1 MTTTESRTYPGTVVP
16 TLLAGAL
23 LLAEYLCV
31 ALAFDVGRAKQLEG
45 LRTLGVMAVI
55 GGATTVL
62 SLGLSKG
69 KSAPHAS
76 LASARLASAH
86 ATLFALFC
94 GLTWLVL
101 HRAEPPPGP
110 LGPWL
115 LAWAAA
121 GLASTLTLFAAL
133 LGPSLWSARA
143 LGFGVFGAAASG
155 AGMLAGHWAQ
165 QGWEPLARA
174 TLIVAAALLRG
185 MFSEVV
191 VDAGTKTLG
200 AQGFVVTV
208 EPECSGFEGIGL
220 SAVLMSAFLFV
231 FRERLR
237 FPRAWLL
244 VPLAAFAVWLGNS
257 VRIALLIAVGACID
271 PGLAVGAFHTK
282 IGWILFSAI
291 SVGVAVVGHESALFS
306 RVSRAPLASANP
318 AAPLLV
324 PGLALMATALA
335 TSAFAGVLDRWYV
348 LRVFAV
354 GLALVVYRKSY
365 LTLDRYVSCAAPAVG
380 LAVAGLWL
388 CTGTPAPPPQVPEA
402 QSVVWLVWRVLGS
415 VLLVPICEELMFRGY
430 LLRRLQAADF
440 TLVSARTWTPFALVA
455 SSLVFGVLHDRWFAA
470 TCAGLAYATLS
481 VRTGRLSEAIV
492 AHAVT
497 NACIA
502 VWVLGNGD
510 WSHWL

>member
-1 MTTTESRTYPGTVVP
+1 MTTTESRSYSGTVVP
-16 TLLAGAL
+16 TLFAGAL

-31 ALAFDVGRAKQLEG
+31 ALAFDVSRAKQLEG

-55 GGATTVL
+55 GGATTLL
-62 SLGLSKG
+62 SLGLSKS
-69 KSAPHAS
+69 KSVPRASHAS
-76 LASARLASAH
+76 AALARAH
-86 ATLFALFC
+86 AALFALFC
-94 GLTWLVL
+94 WLTWLVL

-110 LGPWL
+110 LAAWL
-115 LAWAAA
+115 VAWAAA

-143 LGFGVFGAAASG
+143 FGFGVFGALASG

-174 TLIVAAALLRG
+174 TLLVAAALLEG
-185 MFSEVV
+185 VFSDVV
-191 VDAGTKTLG
+191 VDAGSKTLG

-220 SAVLMSAFLFV
+220 SLMLMSGFLIV

-244 VPLAAFAVWLGNS
+244 VPLAALAVWIGNS
-257 VRIALLIAVGACID
+257 VRIALLVAVGASID
-271 PGLAVGAFHTK
+271 PELAVGAFHTK

-291 SVGVAVVGHESALFS
+291 SVAVAVAGHESTLFS
-306 RVSRAPLASANP
+306 RQQGAPVASVNP
-318 AAPLLV
+318 AVPLLG
-324 PGLALMATALA
+324 PGLVLMATALG
-335 TSAFAGVLDRWYV
+335 TSAFAGVLDRWYA
-348 LRVFAV
+348 LRILAA
-354 GLALVVYRKSY
+354 ALVLFLCRKSY
-365 LTLDRYVSCAAPAVG
+365 RTLDRYVSCAAPAVG
-380 LAVAGLWL
+380 LAVAVLWL
-388 CTGTPAPPPQVPEA
+388 CSAAPALAPRVPEA
-402 QSVVWLVWRVLGS
+402 TSVAWLVCRALGS

-430 LLRRLQAADF
+430 LLRRLQASDF
-440 TLVSARTWTPFALVA
+440 TRVSARAWTPFAVVA
-455 SSLVFGVLHDRWFAA
+455 SSLVFGVLHDRWLAA
-470 TCAGLAYATLS
+470 TCAGLAYAALS
-481 VRTGRLSEAIV
+481 VRTGRLGEAVV

-502 VWVLGNGD
+502 VWVLGSGD